1 MKKLFYILLFT
12 TLTFGAYS
20 CGSDDNNETPLKFD
34 DWNDKR
40 SPNYKP
46 EGYNPIEGEWLQS
59 GPPNPIFKIIFTK
72 DFKEL
77 HCTKRDNGKWD
88 EPDTFGTYKINDKEY
103 KRDDN
108 KVLEWSISQK
118 DGRDV
123 LTIVGANKSN
133 YYKEKR
139 KEN

>member
-20 CGSDDNNETPLKFD
+20 CGSDHENEPPLEFD

-46 EGYNPIEGEWLQS
+46 EGYNPIEGEWLEL
-59 GPPNPIFKIIFTK
+59 GPPNPIFMRIYNK

-77 HCTKRDNGKWD
+77 YCTKSDNGKWN
-88 EPDTFGTYKINDKEY
+88 EPRTLGTYKINDKEF

-108 KVLEWSISQK
+108 KIIEWSISQNGK
-118 DGRDV
+118 RKILV
-123 LTIVGANKSN
+123 LTLGGSVVK
-133 YYKEKR
+133 YYRE
-139 KEN
+139 

>member
-46 EGYNPIEGEWLQS
+46 DGYNPLEGEWLDL
-59 GPPNPIFKIIFTK
+59 PPNPLFKVKFTK
-72 DFKEL
+72 DFEEL
-77 HCTKRDNGKWD
+77 FYTKNDHGEWN
-88 EPDTFGTYKINDKEY
+88 EPRSFGNYKINDKKY
-103 KRDDN
+103 KRSN
-108 KVLEWSISQK
+108 NLIIEWNISQE
-118 DGRDV
+118 DEGIM
-123 LTIVGANKSN
+123 LTLTLDKSVS
-133 YYKEKR
+133 YYIKKG

>member
-20 CGSDDNNETPLKFD
+20 CGSDHENEPPLEFD

-46 EGYNPIEGEWLQS
+46 EGYNPLEGEWLEQ
-59 GPPNPIFKIIFTK
+59 GPPNPIFKMIFTK

-77 HCTKRDNGKWD
+77 ICTKSDYGYWN
-88 EPDTFGTYKINDKEY
+88 EPDILGTYKINDKEF

-108 KVLEWSISQK
+108 KIIEWSISQNGK
-118 DGRDV
+118 RKILV
-123 LTIVGANKSN
+123 LTLGGSVVK
-133 YYKEKR
+133 YYRE
-139 KEN
+139 